1 VASSWTARALFTHA
15 NRLGLLVEQAVTAGD
30 TGTLAGASMLA
41 LPILVRSEQQAYDL
55 ATEEHRMPLILDG
68 RSVAAALRDELRAD
82 VARLETERG
91 IRPRLDVVQ
100 VEGDAASAWY
110 VGAIGRA
117 CKAVGISME
126 LALLPPDA
134 GQGTAIDVVRRLNE
148 QPQTHGIIVQ
158 APLPAPID
166 TAAVMAALDP
176 DKDVDGQHPLNLGRL
191 AQGLPALVPNTP
203 AGGME
208 LLRRYGIELA
218 GKHAVVVG
226 RSNVVGKPMALL
238 LLAANAT
245 VTVAHSRTPA
255 LGAVIGAADIVAVG
269 VGRPRM
275 VTGAMLKP
283 GAVVVD
289 FGINEVD
296 GGVVGDVDYASAA
309 AVAGAITPVPGGT
322 GPVTNM
328 MLLRNVV
335 QAAEGA

>member
-1 VASSWTARALFTHA
+1 
-15 NRLGLLVEQAVTAGD
+15 
-30 TGTLAGASMLA
+30 
-41 LPILVRSEQQAYDL
+41 
-55 ATEEHRMPLILDG
+55 MPLILDG
-68 RSVAAALRDELRAD
+68 RSVAAALRDELRAE

-117 CKAVGISME
+117 CKQIGIAME
-126 LALLPPDA
+126 LALLAPYA
-134 GQGTAIDVVRRLNE
+134 GQHEAIDTVRRLNA
-148 QPQTHGIIVQ
+148 QSFTHGIIVQ
-158 APLPAPID
+158 TPLPASID

-191 AQGLPALVPNTP
+191 AQGLPAMVPNTP

-208 LLRRYGIELA
+208 LLRRYDVELA
-218 GKHAVVVG
+218 GKRAVVVG

-245 VTVAHSRTPA
+245 VTIAHSRTA
-255 LGAVIGAADIVAVG
+255 DLAAVIGEADIVAVA

-289 FGINEVD
+289 FGINDVD
-296 GGVVGDVDYASAA
+296 GSMVGDVDYASAVE
-309 AVAGAITPVPGGT
+309 VAGAITPVPGGT
-322 GPVTNM
+322 GPVTNL
-328 MLLRNVV
+328 MLLKNVV
-335 QAAEGA
+335 QVAKGI